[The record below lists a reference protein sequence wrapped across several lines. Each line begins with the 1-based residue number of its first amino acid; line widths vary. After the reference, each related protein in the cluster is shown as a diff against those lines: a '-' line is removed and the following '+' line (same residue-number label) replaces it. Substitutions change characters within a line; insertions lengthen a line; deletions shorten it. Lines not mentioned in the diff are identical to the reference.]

1 MYMSI
6 LDQIKE
12 LEEQKN
18 RLLEQARK
26 EAVEKA
32 EVAIAELN
40 ALGFNY
46 RLVGG
51 PSASSGKRRAGVRQQ
66 VLKSVQ
72 DSPRGL
78 SRADVLEKLGAK
90 GDKSAEQSVSNA
102 LAALKKNKSI
112 SATNGIY
119 RAVT

>member
-1 MYMSI
+1 MSI

-18 RLLEQARK
+18 RLLEKARK

-40 ALGFNY
+40 ALGFNF

-51 PSASSGKRRAGVRQQ
+51 PSTSGRKRRTGVRQQ
-66 VLKSVQ
+66 VLNAIQ
-72 DSPRGL
+72 DRPRCL
-78 SRADVLEKLGAK
+78 SRADLLEKLGAK

-102 LAALKKNKSI
+102 LAALKKIKSI
-112 SATNGIY
+112 SATNGTY